1 MVKDPSTTT
10 IFFHYLQFAFSP
22 PPHIQLCNNA
32 VVSSGCAR
40 VPVRA
45 RRGAGGGGVGRCR
58 RCGSAGLLPPRHR
71 AAFVGVIIPEAA
83 SALAPPSFLRREGA
97 ARIAIQVCIVGILE
111 QALTNYGT
119 GTISGL
125 LSFLFRPSLS

>member
-10 IFFHYLQFAFSP
+10 IFFHLLQFAFNPPLPSP
-22 PPHIQLCNNA
+22 SPELCNNA

-97 ARIAIQVCIVGILE
+97 ARIAIQVCRGILE
-111 QALTNYGT
+111 TNYGT
-119 GTISGL
+119 GTISGP
-125 LSFLFRPSLS
+125 LSFLFRPAEL